1 MTKKQLQDKIKSIK
15 ALVMDVDG
23 VLTDGGMYYSETG
36 DEVKKF
42 NTKDAQG
49 IELLM
54 KKGFLVAIITK
65 EKTQIVERRAR
76 KMKVAD
82 LFQGVENKLI
92 VLKEYASTNH
102 TALDQ
107 IAYIGDDIND
117 LSILREVGLPI
128 AVRDAISDVKEV
140 AQYVTKARGG
150 AGAVREVCDLFLRN
164 E

>member
-1 MTKKQLQDKIKSIK
+1 VTKKQLQDKIKSIK